1 MLSYADS
8 RALLSLDNVW
18 VRYETKSLE
27 ICPSLILDLS
37 DLSKKP
43 GVEKEFRKKKII
55 QPLLLKAPSACIRQP
70 IFSSKYWTSVYP
82 KLSKLPPAVHQEG
95 T

>member
-18 VRYETKSLE
+18 LRYETESLE
-27 ICPSLILDLS
+27 ICPSLILELS

-43 GVEKEFRKKKII
+43 GVQKPFRGEKKKE
-55 QPLLLKAPSACIRQP
+55 S
-70 IFSSKYWTSVYP
+70 FSHY
-82 KLSKLPPAVHQEG
+82 L
-95 T
+95 

>member
-43 GVEKEFRKKKII
+43 GVEKEFRKKK
-55 QPLLLKAPSACIRQP
+55 S
-70 IFSSKYWTSVYP
+70 FSHYF
-82 KLSKLPPAVHQEG
+82 
-95 T
+95 

>member
-8 RALLSLDNVW
+8 RALLSLGNVW

-27 ICPSLILDLS
+27 ICPSLILELS

-43 GVEKEFRKKKII
+43 GVQKQFREKII
-55 QPLLLKAPSACIRQP
+55 QPLFPKAPCRW
-70 IFSSKYWTSVYP
+70 FSPVSSGPQFTQSQASY
-82 KLSKLPPAVHQEG
+82 PPAVHQKSI
-95 T
+95 